1 MAPVSTTEHALTPDD
16 TKVFNAID
24 AQFQLDDACLHQ
36 ITEEFLYDIQGGLST
51 YGRSMAMMYVQAYF
65 HPSIHA
71 HLRFHRP
78 TFVTGV
84 PNGTETG

>member
-16 TKVFNAID
+16 RKVFHAID

-36 ITEEFLYDIQGGLST
+36 IAEEFLYDIQGGLST
-51 YGRSMAMMYVQAYF
+51 YGRSMAMMYVQSCL
-65 HPSIHA
+65 HPLTHA
-71 HLRFHRP
+71 HRRFHSP

-84 PNGTETG
+84 PNGKETG